1 MVLCSALEFTMVFID
16 QIVRATRDST
26 VNEDLNPIC
35 SEAYEK
41 TLKKY
46 HGWMAQQ
53 AFWVNYQQFQ
63 FA

>member
-1 MVLCSALEFTMVFID
+1 MVFID